1 MRGGK
6 AAENAKNN
14 GAFFSRSLQVLFVV
28 LAVLSTASRFHVA
41 RGRSMA
47 CNPEV
52 LKHVPLF
59 ASLDEDETAVLA
71 AQVRLKTFAPRQRIY
86 KIGDSNGQAYVVVSG
101 RVRVSTVDQEQQEVV
116 VDEPSHGE
124 FFGFASMLEQTPH
137 QTDAIAIDEAVCL
150 EVDQKDIAVLLER
163 KPLAG
168 MDMLRVLGRQ
178 FHASQQLVRLRANR
192 HPNEVIEKDA
202 TFGERIADMV
212 AGFGGSWIFIIAFS
226 IALAVYMTADA
237 KLGSRAWDPYPYIL
251 LNLFLNMLAALQAPI
266 IMMSQNRQ
274 DTKDRLRGELDYD
287 VNRRAE
293 AEIQGLARKLNLL
306 GEKIGDVEE
315 MVREKLARE

>member
-1 MRGGK
+1 
-6 AAENAKNN
+6 
-14 GAFFSRSLQVLFVV
+14 
-28 LAVLSTASRFHVA
+28 
-41 RGRSMA
+41 MA

-59 ASLDEDETAVLA
+59 SLLDEEEMAVLSS
-71 AQVRLKTFAPRQRIY
+71 QVEMKTFAPRQRIY
-86 KIGDSNGQAYVVVSG
+86 KMGDSSGRAYIVVSG
-101 RVRVSTVDQEQQEVV
+101 RVRVSTVDQEHQEIII
-116 VDEPSHGE
+116 DEPSHGE

-137 QTDAIAIDEAVCL
+137 QTDAAAIDEAVCI
-150 EVDQKDIAVLLER
+150 EVDRHDIAVLLQR

-168 MDMLRVLGRQ
+168 MDMLQVLGRQ

-192 HPNEVIEKDA
+192 NPNEVIEKDA
-202 TFGERIADMV
+202 SFGERVADAV
-212 AGFGGSWIFIIAFS
+212 ASFGGSWTFIITFL
-226 IALAVYMTADA
+226 IALVVYVNISSWM
-237 KLGSRAWDPYPYIL
+237 GSRAWDPYPFIL
-251 LNLFLNMLAALQAPI
+251 LNLFLSMLAALQAPV

-315 MVREKLARE
+315 MLREKPSRT